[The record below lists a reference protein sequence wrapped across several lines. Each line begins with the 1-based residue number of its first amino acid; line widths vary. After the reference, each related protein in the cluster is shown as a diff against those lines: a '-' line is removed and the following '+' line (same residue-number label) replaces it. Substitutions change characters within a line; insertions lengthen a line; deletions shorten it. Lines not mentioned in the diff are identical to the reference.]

1 MKKQEL
7 KQIIKEEIHKMLN
20 EDVKVISKEFGG
32 TNDSEFLKTAWKQ
45 LKSNKMKKDDLK
57 NESSKQAPN
66 KALSK
71 TDVSGSLPTEDQ
83 VLKTIFDCVFI
94 RGIELEDYKWNFTNE
109 QSGLYDALVKLF
121 KGNDR

>member
-1 MKKQEL
+1 M
-7 KQIIKEEIHKMLN
+7 
-20 EDVKVISKEFGG
+20 
-32 TNDSEFLKTAWKQ
+32 
-45 LKSNKMKKDDLK
+45 SNKEQNQPL
-57 NESSKQAPN
+57 QQP
-66 KALSK
+66 L
-71 TDVSGSLPTEDQ
+71 VSGSLPTEEQ